1 MTAYYI
7 TLFFVLV
14 FVAAAEKNILSLPKP
29 DGTLTIRQKT
39 NTTKTFFVLAAI
51 VLIFVAGFRYG
62 VGTDYFAYWLGYKKY
77 ASDFFESLLS
87 LEEPGFK
94 FICWVSVLIGGNGS
108 TAIFLASLLTV
119 YLFLTTIYR
128 NTNLLLPATLLYIF
142 LGCWHG
148 AFNGVRQYLASAI
161 IFSGVHFIKER
172 KFWKYALV
180 VFIAFLFHG
189 SAMVMIFP
197 YFIAHN
203 KISFPNLLFLITAS
217 VIVLFSF
224 TEVIKFTGIILNDDI
239 TDAGNYLTQTVNIF
253 RVLVA
258 IAPALFFL
266 LVYQNQ
272 SITKEQQ
279 FWINMLV
286 INAVIMF
293 ATSNSA
299 YLARINIYT
308 VSFVPLAIPELINGM
323 NKKDKTLTTI
333 IILVLFFAF
342 WLYEISISDSLN
354 NFKFIWNKI

>member
-1 MTAYYI
+1 MTTYYI
-7 TLFFVLV
+7 TLFFVLI
-14 FVAAAEKNILSLPKP
+14 FTALAQKHIAPSISP
-29 DGTLTIRQKT
+29 DGTLIHAKKN
-39 NTTKTFFVLAAI
+39 NTTKAFFIFAAI
-51 VLIFVAGFRYG
+51 ILIFVSGFRYA
-62 VGTDYFAYWLGYKKY
+62 VGTDYFAYWGGYK
-77 ASDFFESLLS
+77 SDANEFFDSLHS
-87 LEEPGFK
+87 LQEPGFK

-108 TAIFLASLLTV
+108 TVIFLSSFITV
-119 YLFLTTIYR
+119 SLFLKTIYN
-128 NTNLLLPATLLYIF
+128 NTNMLLPATLLYIF

-148 AFNGVRQYLASAI
+148 AFNGVRQYLAAAI

-197 YFIAHN
+197 YFIAYN

-217 VIVLFSF
+217 IIVLFSF
-224 TEVIKFTGIILNDDI
+224 TEVMELTNIILNDNI

-258 IAPALFFL
+258 IAPPVFFL
-266 LVYQNQ
+266 FVYQNRP
-272 SITKEQQ
+272 ITKEQQ

-286 INAVIMF
+286 INAVVMF

-308 VSFVPLAIPELINGM
+308 ISFVALAIPELINGM
-323 NKKDKTLTTI
+323 NPKDKTLTTN

-342 WLYEISISDSLN
+342 WLYEISTSNNLN
-354 NFKFIWNKI
+354 TYKFIWNKI

>member
-1 MTAYYI
+1 MAT
-7 TLFFVLV
+7 
-14 FVAAAEKNILSLPKP
+14 AEKNILTLPKP

-39 NTTKTFFVLAAI
+39 NTTKTFFVLAAV

-77 ASDFFESLLS
+77 ANEFLNSLLS
-87 LEEPGFK
+87 LQEPGFK

-108 TAIFLASLLTV
+108 TVIFLSSFITV
-119 YLFLTTIYR
+119 FLFLKTIYN
-128 NTNLLLPATLLYIF
+128 NTNMLLPATLLYIF

-148 AFNGVRQYLASAI
+148 AFNGVRQYLAAAI

-197 YFIAHN
+197 YFIAYN

-217 VIVLFSF
+217 IIVLFSF
-224 TEVIKFTGIILNDDI
+224 TEIIELTNIILNDDI
-239 TDAGNYLTQTVNIF
+239 TDAGNYLTRSVNIF

-258 IAPALFFL
+258 IAPPVFFL
-266 LVYQNQ
+266 FVYQNK

-286 INAVIMF
+286 INAVVMF

-308 VSFVPLAIPELINGM
+308 ISFVALAIPELINGM
-323 NKKDKTLTTI
+323 NPKDKTLTTN

-342 WLYEISISDSLN
+342 WLYEISISNSLN
-354 NFKFIWNKI
+354 NFRFIWNKI